1 MSTCKK
7 YLECLEINLTFKEIK
22 SLSKW
27 NFKRLIKKKTDVAAF
42 KYLIRLKNK
51 TGRDGRIS
59 KISKIEYD
67 RLEIQQ
73 YLSENKTTMIS
84 KFIVK
89 ARSCTLDIKTQ
100 KAWKYEDKTCVGCEL
115 KEETGNEVLNC
126 EQLGKYEEN
135 QELPAYDWFYSE
147 NYSKMFLCAKEM
159 MKRLKVR
166 QKIIEKD

>member
-1 MSTCKK
+1 M
-7 YLECLEINLTFKEIK
+7 KE
-22 SLSKW
+22 
-27 NFKRLIKKKTDVAAF
+27 KTEVAAF
-42 KYLIRLKNK
+42 NYSTGLKDK
-51 TGRDGRIS
+51 TGRDGRVS
-59 KISKIEYD
+59 KIAKIEYE
-67 RLEIQQ
+67 RLEMQQ

-126 EQLGKYEEN
+126 ELLG
-135 QELPAYDWFYSE
+135 

>member
-1 MSTCKK
+1 
-7 YLECLEINLTFKEIK
+7 
-22 SLSKW
+22 
-27 NFKRLIKKKTDVAAF
+27 
-42 KYLIRLKNK
+42 
-51 TGRDGRIS
+51 
-59 KISKIEYD
+59 
-67 RLEIQQ
+67 
-73 YLSENKTTMIS
+73 MIS

-126 EQLGKYEEN
+126 EQLGKYEKN
-135 QELPAYDWFYSE
+135 QEIPAYDWFYSE
-147 NYSKMFLCAKEM
+147 NYSKMLLCAKEM